1 MPRRR
6 PDPRTWTPNQIV
18 AFNINQARLK
28 RGWTQDQAAEA
39 LAPYL
44 GTRLSTASWSA
55 IERSVDGGRIR
66 EFTADE
72 IVAFARG
79 FELPLGWFLTPP
91 PTSDDI
97 RVATPDSKNEGLDP
111 RRLLDVVLGTPD
123 SLSEWED
130 VLLTWP
136 SITHRARIGPDGK
149 METLG
154 RVDEDVHRRLEDSAR
169 LRARMLLRDQLG
181 GLDEAMDVLPA
192 SKSSLRSSTTHPRQP
207 RGSRTARYRPWRFEN
222 FRMDAGRPRTA
233 IRPDANPSNITA
245 RARKPIDGCRP

>member
-1 MPRRR
+1 MPRRK

-18 AFNINQARLK
+18 AFNISKARLK

-44 GTRLSTASWSA
+44 GARLSTASWSA

-72 IVAFARG
+72 LIAFARG

-91 PTSDDI
+91 PASDEI
-97 RVATPDSKNEGLDP
+97 RIATPDTKTKGLDA
-111 RRLLDVVLGTPD
+111 RDLLDVVLGTPD
-123 SLSEWED
+123 SLAAWEE

-136 SITHRARIGPDGK
+136 SMMHRMRVGPDGK
-149 METLG
+149 MEAQG
-154 RVDEDVHRRLEDSAR
+154 RVDEDVHQRLAEPAR

-181 GLDEAMDVLPA
+181 DLDDAKDVLA
-192 SKSSLRSSTTHPRQP
+192 KLMQVLT
-207 RGSRTARYRPWRFEN
+207 
-222 FRMDAGRPRTA
+222 DL
-233 IRPDANPSNITA
+233 DDPSG
-245 RARKPIDGCRP
+245 DDS

>member
-1 MPRRR
+1 MPRRK

-18 AFNINQARLK
+18 SFNINQARLK

-72 IVAFARG
+72 IIAFARG

-91 PTSDDI
+91 PASDDI
-97 RVATPDSKNEGLDP
+97 RVATPDTKNKGLDP

-136 SITHRARIGPDGK
+136 SMMHRARVGPDGK

-154 RVDEDVHRRLEDSAR
+154 RVDEDVHHRLEDSAR

-181 GLDEAMDVLPA
+181 GLDEAMDVLTRLKELLQELDDPPA
-192 SKSSLRSSTTHPRQP
+192 P
-207 RGSRTARYRPWRFEN
+207 
-222 FRMDAGRPRTA
+222 DAG
-233 IRPDANPSNITA
+233 
-245 RARKPIDGCRP
+245 